1 MVYNTVWF
9 ILLIVFIFLAFFFL
23 RVILFKTGFIY
34 TVKKLWR
41 TVQDYFHVYQFFKVP
56 ELDESL
62 KENQLYEK
70 VSLYL
75 HSLPSLEDSD
85 FTNLVTSSGK
95 RQNDILLRLDP
106 KQTIGDKFLGARVF
120 WFHEAE
126 QTSESKNRT
135 LVLKIRKADKRRIL
149 RPYLQHIHTVA
160 DEIEQQGKRDSKL
173 YLNAGA
179 QFIGGDGNVR
189 WKSVPFTHPSTMD
202 TIAMETDLKNKIK
215 SDLESF
221 LKARQYYQRLGRVWK
236 RSFLLY
242 GPSGTGKSSF
252 VAAMAN
258 FLNYDVYDIDL
269 SNVPGDSDLK
279 LLLLET
285 TPKSIIVIEDL
296 DRFLMEKKSTG
307 VSLSGV
313 LNFMDGILNSCCA
326 EERIMVFTMT
336 SKDQIDPNLLRPSR
350 VDVHIHFPLCDFT
363 SFKTLASSYLGVK
376 DHKLFPQV
384 QEIFENGASL
394 SPAEIGELM
403 IANRTSPSRAIKLVI
418 SALQTDGDGRGSG
431 TIGRRL
437 GESNDGEESGERS
450 AQSPYSEGLS
460 TVKDLR
466 KLYGLFRVKSNAKS
480 QSFDGGEI
488 PRSERC

>member
-1 MVYNTVWF
+1 MMVYKSVWF
-9 ILLIVFIFLAFFFL
+9 VLLLIVLIFLALFFL

-34 TVKKLWR
+34 TLKKLWR
-41 TVQDYFHVYQFFKVP
+41 IAQDYFHVYQFFKVP
-56 ELDESL
+56 ELDESF
-62 KENQLYEK
+62 KENQLFKK

-75 HSLPSLEDSD
+75 QSLPSLEDSD

-95 RQNDILLRLDP
+95 NQNDIVLRLDP
-106 KQTIGDKFLGARVF
+106 KQTIGDEFLGARVF

-126 QTSESKNRT
+126 QTSDSKART
-135 LVLKIRKADKRRIL
+135 FVLKIRKADKRRIL
-149 RPYLQHIHTVA
+149 RPYLQHIHIVA
-160 DEIEQQGKRDSKL
+160 DEMEQQGKRDLKL
-173 YLNAGA
+173 YMNAGA
-179 QFIGGDGNVR
+179 QSIGGDGNVR
-189 WKSVPFTHPSTMD
+189 WRSVPFTHPSTLD
-202 TIAMETDLKNKIK
+202 TIAMETDLKNKVK

-221 LKARQYYQRLGRVWK
+221 LKSKQYYQRLGRVWK

-252 VAAMAN
+252 VAALAN

-269 SNVPGDSDLK
+269 SNVTGDSDLK

-285 TPKSIIVIEDL
+285 TPKSVVVIEDL
-296 DRFLMEKKSTG
+296 DRFLMQKKSTG

-336 SKDQIDPNLLRPSR
+336 SKDQIDPSILRPSR
-350 VDVHIHFPLCDFT
+350 VDVHIHFPLCDFA
-363 SFKTLASSYLGVK
+363 SFKVLANNYLGVK

-384 QEIFENGASL
+384 QEIFDNGASL

-403 IANRTSPSRAIKLVI
+403 IANRTSPTRAIKSVI
-418 SALQTDGDGRGSG
+418 SALQTDGDGRGS
-431 TIGRRL
+431 RRSGL
-437 GESNDGEESGERS
+437 SNDAEELEERS
-450 AQSPYSEGLS
+450 ARSPLNDGLS

-466 KLYGLFRVKSNAKS
+466 RLYGLFRVKSNAKS
-480 QSFDGGEI
+480 PSFDGGVS
-488 PRSERC
+488 PRSER